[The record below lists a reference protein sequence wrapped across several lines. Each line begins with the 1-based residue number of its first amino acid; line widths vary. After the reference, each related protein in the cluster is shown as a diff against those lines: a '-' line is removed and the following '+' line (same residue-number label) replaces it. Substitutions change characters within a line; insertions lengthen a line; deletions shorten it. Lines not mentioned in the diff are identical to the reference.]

1 MANGVLN
8 ISFSPDLNLE
18 VHTGGDASPDED
30 FITFF
35 VFSPIRTNSRVSVQ
49 FFSSNNDAARAYYL
63 FPVQNRPQPTSTLGI
78 ASVLEV
84 QNEIEDILGRDR
96 FAGLT
101 EQDQLN
107 VQIAE
112 KTWLIPVFDWQFVS
126 VPKRAFVLSN
136 GFLWTMVDRMQL
148 RWNNVA
154 NGTSCIADV
163 LLVGGGRDNGG
174 APTNADGTSDAAT
187 NGGLQGTYKYRVV
200 FANSVTGNRS
210 NPGAATQVAEDV
222 RRGYVTLSNLP
233 VSADPQ
239 VDTLEIYRTVGN
251 GDEFFRIASIP
262 EGQTTFDDEVA
273 DHDTIDS
280 TNGTAVMGTFQ
291 LMTDNDVPEASFDA
305 CIIHKLTSFWLS
317 RDVGKTGRVY
327 FSPVGRPESLKGFI
341 NVTPAGDDLQILVVH
356 SGQRFAFS
364 ESTLYRI
371 DGDDPYTSQK
381 VAGVPG
387 VQFAQRRTVVS
398 TPFGLIWQAPD
409 GIRVTN
415 GAQSQLLNFDSIG
428 RIFRGEAREGLPAFE
443 GTVATF
449 ARGEYLISNG
459 SRTLGIDLAT
469 LAWRDVGFNDVSA
482 LFYEWDTDTIVGGRV
497 ANTQLL
503 EEEGTFNDA
512 GAPIPIEWESPAIDF
527 PNDQVLFLDRVFIDL
542 DPSGNT
548 ITPTVVHRFGT
559 IVLAAVSDAVRTARE
574 FSVEELLLK
583 PAVRLGGSATSRVTL
598 FDLEIDATPLALGL
612 NIAGRSER
620 NAIAAL
626 REPLNGRYREGTGN
640 GEIIFEIPRQF
651 KQLDMTDRVF
661 IIDRLTVEAN
671 TNGTNVTPT
680 LGLVGGNIALT
691 AINNAARGIV
701 TFDIDRIGN
710 PTELV
715 LAGDFFTGTTRPTL
729 FRLEL
734 HLREVE
740 LGIRI
745 EQLDTPRISYPAWA
759 PTPEVEIEFEIP
771 PNRREFDDTGTLFV
785 LDRLVVDMDTDGAT
799 FNAVIDTQSAGPITV
814 GSFSTTV
821 RAYTGISIDRLG
833 TMERLRIEGDFT
845 ANARLYG
852 VELYLRPLVL
862 GVNITTRGNRA
873 EVRGRMIQPTLELI
887 YEMQPLIQELNMQ
900 GTLFWIERIVVEANT
915 NGSTITVLIDTD
927 GATITA
933 GTVSTTAR
941 EYVELFIQRPAP
953 VRAVRLQDDFTDDVQ
968 LFGVELHVRPVEL
981 GVNTFG
987 GGRFTHDGKMID
999 PDSLLIFDI
1008 DPARHELD
1016 GTVNV
1021 PVTHF
1026 VNLEINSAGTL
1037 ITPEIDTEFGLI
1049 ELAPASSSTRE
1060 TITYELQQIGNPRE
1074 FRLRGDFTGAVELYG
1089 VELVVG
1095 ALELGIRVCEVN

>member
-1 MANGVLN
+1 MANGILS
-8 ISFSPDLNLE
+8 ISFAPPLNLE
-18 VHTGGDASPDED
+18 VHTSGDASPDED

-35 VFSPIRTNSRVSVQ
+35 VFSPIETNSRVSVQ

-63 FPVQNRPQPTSTLGI
+63 FPVQNKAQPSSTLGM

-84 QNEIEDILGRDR
+84 QNEIVDILGRDR

-112 KTWLIPVFDWQFVS
+112 KTWLIPVYDWQFVS
-126 VPKRAFVLSN
+126 VPKRAFLLFN
-136 GFLWTMVDRMQL
+136 DFLWNSVDRMQV
-148 RWNNVA
+148 RWNNV
-154 NGTSCIADV
+154 NVGTSCIADV
-163 LLVGGGRDNGG
+163 LLVGGGKDNGG

-210 NPGAATQVAEDV
+210 NPGAATQVAQDV
-222 RRGYVTLSNLP
+222 RRGYVTLTNLP

-262 EGQTTFDDEVA
+262 DGQTTFDDEVA

-280 TNGTAVMGTFQ
+280 TNGTAVMSTFQ
-291 LMTDNDVPEASFDA
+291 LMTDNDVPEASFDG
-305 CIIHKLTSFWLS
+305 CIIDKLTSFWIS
-317 RDVGKTGRVY
+317 NDVGKTGRIY

-341 NVTPAGDDLQILVVH
+341 NVTPAGDPLHKMVVH
-356 SGQRFAFS
+356 SNQRFAFS

-398 TPFGLIWQAPD
+398 TPFGLIWQSPD
-409 GIRVTN
+409 GIRITN
-415 GAQSQLLNFDSIG
+415 GAQSSLLNFDSIG

-449 ARGEYLISNG
+449 ARGEYFISNG

-503 EEEGTFNDA
+503 EEEGIVNDA
-512 GAPIPIEWESPAIDF
+512 GAPIPLEWETPALDF

-542 DPSGNT
+542 DPGGNT

-559 IVLAAVSDAVRTARE
+559 LVLAAVSDAVRTARE

-583 PAVRLGGSATSRVTL
+583 PAMRLGGSATSRVNL
-598 FDLEIDATPLALGL
+598 YDLELDATPLVLGL

-661 IIDRLTVEAN
+661 IIDRLTIEAN
-671 TNGTNVTPT
+671 TNGTNVTPN

-691 AINNAARGIV
+691 AINNTARGIV

-734 HLREVE
+734 HLREIE
-740 LGIRI
+740 LGIRL
-745 EQLDTPRISYPAWA
+745 EQLDAPRVSYPAWA

-785 LDRLVVDMDTDGAT
+785 LDRLVIDADTQGAVFT
-799 FNAVIDTQSAGPITV
+799 PVIDVQAGGIITLA
-814 GSFSTTV
+814 SFSTTV
-821 RAYTGISIDRLG
+821 RAYTGIPIDRMGTIKGLRVLG
-833 TMERLRIEGDFT
+833 DWTLDRRLF
-845 ANARLYG
+845 G
-852 VELYLRPLVL
+852 VELYMRPLSL

-873 EVRGRMIQPTLELI
+873 EVRGRMIQDTIEIVFEL
-887 YEMQPLIQELNMQ
+887 QPLIQELNMQ

-933 GTVSTTAR
+933 GTVNTTTR

-981 GVNTFG
+981 GINTFG

-999 PDSLLIFDI
+999 PDTQLVFDI

-1016 GTVNV
+1016 GTVNA
-1021 PVTHF
+1021 PLIQY
-1026 VNLEINSAGTL
+1026 VNLELNSAGTTV
-1037 ITPEIDTEFGLI
+1037 TPQIDTEFGLI
-1049 ELAPASSSTRE
+1049 ELAPTSSTTRE
-1060 TITYELQQIGNPRE
+1060 TIIYELQQVGNPSE
-1074 FRLRGDFTGAVELYG
+1074 FRLLGDFTGAVELYG

-1095 ALELGIRVCEVN
+1095 ALELGVRVCEVN